1 MTTGP
6 ECGSAQGRS
15 GEDEP
20 MEQHDP
26 MTLEFR
32 EFIDSLNRGDDDTPV
47 PQIHGRNVMAIL
59 DAWEQSHASGK
70 EVAPDIR

>member
-1 MTTGP
+1 
-6 ECGSAQGRS
+6 
-15 GEDEP
+15 
-20 MEQHDP
+20 

>member
-1 MTTGP
+1 
-6 ECGSAQGRS
+6 
-15 GEDEP
+15 
-20 MEQHDP
+20 

-47 PQIHGRNVMAIL
+47 PQMHGRNVMAIL

-70 EVAPDIR
+70 EVNAGHPLIIWRDYAQIGAGV